1 MFHIKT
7 IRCSQTLAQALIM
20 SAFVLDDLIKNEK
33 RSWKTR
39 LLISFGLL
47 LGVFLILGS
56 FRLSSFEDA
65 VESIVRIEVPAGV
78 LADLPAL
85 PDESKS
91 DKSISKSQ
99 NKEKRDIDIEPHPA
113 GPVRNLLLVG
123 TDSAVGLDPDD
134 PAANRDRSAGI
145 GLADTIMVVRL
156 DPALSKASVMS
167 LPRDLYVSIFRDGVQ
182 IRSEKLASALLVG
195 GIEKGAP
202 TLVETVTNNFDIPI
216 HNFAVID
223 FFGFEKLVDELS
235 GVPLWFP
242 YPVRDQ
248 ASGLLVQEAGC
259 SVLDGRD
266 SLAFVRSRKMEA
278 FVDGNWHRVGVWN
291 DLERNKR
298 QQDFLIRTIQRAI
311 SKGARSVL
319 VRDDLIRAGAEAVV
333 FDDRLTIADLLKL
346 GKAFADFKPSSLQRY
361 VLPVEDTMVG
371 TSEVLKLAE
380 NADSFFRVF
389 RGESATPDSF
399 SITAVDARSSSED
412 LEETL
417 DELKRKGFTV
427 EVKKGEPQERTVIYS
442 SVGNYDAA
450 VLLGRFVEPIPDF
463 NFNEKLSNEVILV
476 LGDDFEAFPL
486 LPKTVQEVDAISRP
500 SLPVLGD
507 LIAEDE
513 QAFNLNNINENIL
526 PIRQGEVSPMK
537 LVKEI
542 DGQPPSGSKCG

>member
-1 MFHIKT
+1 
-7 IRCSQTLAQALIM
+7 M

-33 RSWKTR
+33 RSWKQR

-47 LGVFLILGS
+47 FGVFLILGS

-65 VESIVRIEVPAGV
+65 VESIVRIEVPTGV
-78 LADLPAL
+78 LADLPTL
-85 PDESKS
+85 SNSTRSDESSSESKS
-91 DKSISKSQ
+91 
-99 NKEKRDIDIEPHPA
+99 NRNRDPDVKPHPA
-113 GPVRNLLLVG
+113 GPARNFLIVG

-134 PAANRDRSAGI
+134 PAANRDRSAGV

-156 DPALSKASVMS
+156 DPALPKASVMS
-167 LPRDLYVSIFRDGVQ
+167 LPRDLYVSIFLDGTQV
-182 IRSEKLASALLVG
+182 RSEKLASALLVG

-216 HNFAVID
+216 HNFAIVD
-223 FFGFEKLVDELS
+223 FFGFEKLVDQLS
-235 GVPLWFP
+235 GIPLWFP

-248 ASGLLVQEAGC
+248 ASGLLVQEVGC

-278 FVDGNWHRVGVWN
+278 FVNGDWHRVGVWN

-333 FDDRLTIADLLKL
+333 FDDRLTIADLFKL
-346 GKAFADFKPSSLQRY
+346 GKAFADFEPNNLQRY
-361 VLPVEDTMVG
+361 VLPVEDAIVG
-371 TSEVLKLAE
+371 TSEVLQLAE
-380 NADSFFRVF
+380 NANSFFRVF

-399 SITAVDARSSSED
+399 SIIAVDARNSIED
-412 LEETL
+412 IEVTL
-417 DELKRKGFTV
+417 DELRRKGFTV
-427 EVKKGEPQERTVIYS
+427 EVKKGEPQERTLIYS
-442 SVGNYDAA
+442 SVENYDAA
-450 VLLGRFVEPIPDF
+450 VSLGRFVEPIPDF
-463 NFNEKLSNEVILV
+463 NFSEKLSDEVILV

-486 LPKTVQEVDAISRP
+486 LPKTVQEVDMKARP
-500 SLPVLGD
+500 SLPISEELLVD
-507 LIAEDE
+507 DE
-513 QAFNLNNINENIL
+513 QTFNLNHVNDNIL
-526 PIRQGEVSPMK
+526 PSRQGEVSSMK

-542 DGQPPSGSKCG
+542 DGQPPSGSRCG

>member
-1 MFHIKT
+1 
-7 IRCSQTLAQALIM
+7 M
-20 SAFVLDDLIKNEK
+20 SALVLDDLIIKEK
-33 RSWKTR
+33 RSWKAR
-39 LLISFGLL
+39 FLISFGLL

-78 LADLPAL
+78 LTDLPVL
-85 PDESKS
+85 SNESKS
-91 DKSISKSQ
+91 DKSISQSQ
-99 NKEKRDIDIEPHPA
+99 SNEERDIDIEPHPA
-113 GPVRNLLLVG
+113 GPARNFLLVG

-167 LPRDLYVSIFRDGVQ
+167 LPRDLYVSIFRDGIQ

-278 FVDGNWHRVGVWN
+278 FVNGNWHRVGVWN

-298 QQDFLIRTIQRAI
+298 QQDFLIRTIHRAI

-333 FDDRLTIADLLKL
+333 LDDRLAIADLLKL
-346 GKAFADFKPSSLQRY
+346 GKAFSDFKPSSLQRH
-361 VLPVEDTMVG
+361 VLPVEDAMVG
-371 TSEVLKLAE
+371 TSEVLQLAE
-380 NADSFFRVF
+380 NANSFFRVF

-417 DELKRKGFTV
+417 DELRRKGFTV
-427 EVKKGEPQERTVIYS
+427 EVKKGEPQERTIIYS
-442 SVGNYDAA
+442 SVENYDAA

-486 LPKTVQEVDAISRP
+486 LPKTVQKVDAKSRP
-500 SLPVLGD
+500 SLPVLED
-507 LIAEDE
+507 LIEEDE
-513 QAFNLNNINENIL
+513 QAFNINSINENIL

>member
-1 MFHIKT
+1 
-7 IRCSQTLAQALIM
+7 M

-33 RSWKTR
+33 RSWMQR

-47 LGVFLILGS
+47 FGVFLILGS

-78 LADLPAL
+78 LADLPVL
-85 PDESKS
+85 SNDSESDNGSSQSQSNDEYYL
-91 DKSISKSQ
+91 
-99 NKEKRDIDIEPHPA
+99 EVEPHPA
-113 GPVRNLLLVG
+113 GPARNFLLVG

-167 LPRDLYVSIFRDGVQ
+167 LPRDLYVSIFLDGTKV
-182 IRSEKLASALLVG
+182 RSEKLASALLVG

-202 TLVETVTNNFDIPI
+202 TLVETVTNNFNIPI
-216 HNFAVID
+216 HNFAIVD

-235 GVPLWFP
+235 GVPLWFS

-248 ASGLLVQEAGC
+248 ASGLLVEEAGC
-259 SVLDGRD
+259 SLLDGRD

-278 FVDGNWHRVGVWN
+278 FVNGNWYRVGVWN

-319 VRDDLIRAGAEAVV
+319 VRDDLIRAGSEAVV

-346 GKAFADFKPSSLQRY
+346 GQAFADFKPSNLQRH
-361 VLPVEDTMVG
+361 VLPVEDSLIG
-371 TSEVLKLAE
+371 TSEVLQLTD
-380 NADSFFRVF
+380 NANSIFGVF

-399 SITAVDARSSSED
+399 SITAVNARSSSGDIEG
-412 LEETL
+412 TL
-417 DELKRKGFTV
+417 DELRRKGFTI
-427 EVKKGEPQERTVIYS
+427 EVKIGEPQKRTIIYS
-442 SVGNYDAA
+442 SLENYDAA

-463 NFNEKLSNEVILV
+463 NFNEKLGDEVILV

-486 LPKTVQEVDAISRP
+486 LPKTVQEVDTKSRP
-500 SLPVLGD
+500 SLPVAEE
-507 LIAEDE
+507 LIVEDDK
-513 QAFNLNNINENIL
+513 ALNFNYINDNIL
-526 PIRQGEVSPMK
+526 PMRQGEVSPMK

-542 DGQPPSGSKCG
+542 DGQPPTGSKCG